1 MGGAERYPSI
11 AFYGDDG
18 FRRLN
23 PSYVLNLYGSFAASV
38 DAKTD
43 SVDNKTG
50 SSDLPVGQFVDG
62 GVESRLKKYFRFRP
76 PQITSRTFRIPPHR
90 GAYRDRHGRG
100 VGCGGR
106 GSVLRAMGLQ
116 GGVFESVS
124 DQRARGREMLLRTAK
139 SCGPDAPTLASSSRR
154 F

>member
-90 GAYRDRHGRG
+90 GALAIVTNAGRDAVDAAAFCARG
-100 VGCGGR
+100 DR
-106 GSVLRAMGLQ
+106 RAGSH
-116 GGVFESVS
+116 EPVS
-124 DQRARGREMLLRTAK
+124 DQQHAYERRLLRTAK
-139 SCGPDAPTLASSSRR
+139 SCGPDAPTLASSSRM
-154 F
+154 

>member
-11 AFYGDDG
+11 AFFGDDG

-62 GVESRLKKYFRFRP
+62 GVESRLEKYFRFRP

-90 GAYRDRHGRG
+90 GALAIVTNAGRDAVDAAAFCARG
-100 VGCGGR
+100 DR
-106 GSVLRAMGLQ
+106 RAGSH
-116 GGVFESVS
+116 EPVS
-124 DQRARGREMLLRTAK
+124 DQQHADERCCSVR
-139 SCGPDAPTLASSSRR
+139 
-154 F
+154 